1 MVRIGIDA
9 RLTYYSQA
17 GIAQYTQHLIR
28 ELGALDASHRYL
40 LLQSRKDRRDLAAA
54 PNQQRVACWTPS
66 HHRLERLA
74 LLLETLPLRL
84 DLLHSPDF
92 IPPYKGP
99 YRSVITVH
107 DLAFLRYPDFVT
119 LDSRRYY
126 NRQIEAATRRAEHI
140 IAVSRATQAD
150 LVDLLAVPADKITVI
165 HEAAHDAYRPLA
177 DSAVRD
183 HLARF
188 DLAPGYVL
196 FLGTFEP
203 RKNLDGLLQA
213 YAALLSEVPDAPPL
227 VMAGRR
233 GWLDDPLFALARK
246 LGLERHVRW
255 LEGLEQEDLP
265 PLYAGAAVLCMP
277 SHYEG
282 FGLPALEAMA
292 CGTPVVVANRASLP
306 EVVGD
311 DGLLV
316 DPDSPDDIAAGL
328 RSVLTDA
335 ALAAD
340 LRRRG
345 LARATQFSWRE
356 TARQTLSVY
365 EQVLAR

>member
-1 MVRIGIDA
+1 MIRIGIDA

-28 ELGALDASHRYL
+28 ELGKLDASNRYL
-40 LLQSRKDRRDLAAA
+40 LLQSRKDTRNLAAA

-66 HHRLERLA
+66 HHRLERLS
-74 LLLETLPLRL
+74 LLVETLPLRL

-92 IPPYKGP
+92 IPPHKGP

-107 DLAFLRYPDFVT
+107 DLAFLRYPGFMT
-119 LDSRRYY
+119 PDSQRYY
-126 NRQIEAATRRAEHI
+126 NGQIEAATRRAEHI

-150 LVDLLAVPADKITVI
+150 LVNLLAVPAEKISVI
-165 HEAAHDAYRPLA
+165 YEAAHDTYRPLP
-177 DSAVRD
+177 DSVVGD
-183 HLARF
+183 HLTRF
-188 DLAPGYVL
+188 NLTPGYVL

-203 RKNLDGLLQA
+203 RKNLDGLLRA
-213 YAALLSEVPDAPPL
+213 YAVLLNEVPDAPPL

-233 GWLDDPLFALARK
+233 GWLDDPLFALAGE

-311 DGLLV
+311 AGLLV

-328 RSVLTDA
+328 RRVLTDS

-340 LRRRG
+340 LRQRG
-345 LARATQFSWRE
+345 LSRAARFSWQE
-356 TARQTLSVY
+356 TARQTLALY
-365 EQVLAR
+365 QQVLA